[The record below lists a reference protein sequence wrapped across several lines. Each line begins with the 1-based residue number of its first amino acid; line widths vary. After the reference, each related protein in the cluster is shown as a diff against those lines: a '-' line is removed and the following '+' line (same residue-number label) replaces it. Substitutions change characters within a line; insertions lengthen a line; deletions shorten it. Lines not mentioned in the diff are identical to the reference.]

1 MTVALQPEDVRRVAE
16 AGYYLALRVGFAF
29 PMEEVNLL
37 PAPWVEHYTSE
48 RYMLADPVIQWL
60 YSNTGAVRWSS
71 ITLPDPRGIMQ
82 QAKKFGLR
90 YGVAICVFDGN
101 AEGQRSF
108 GSFAR
113 SDREFE
119 MSEITDLSAYVERL
133 HFEKAPPRNLT
144 AAEIEALAMI
154 RDGKRLKQI
163 AYELGVTEGAIKQR
177 LKNAKLKL
185 GAKTGPQA
193 AAWASQFGLI

>member
-1 MTVALQPEDVRRVAE
+1 MTIALQPEDVGRVAE

-37 PAPWVEHYTSE
+37 PPAWVEFYTAE
-48 RYMLADPVIQWL
+48 RFMLADPVIQWL
-60 YSNTGAVRWSS
+60 YSNTGAIRWSE
-71 ITLPDPRGIMQ
+71 ITLADPRGILK
-82 QAKKFGLR
+82 QAKQFGLN
-90 YGVAICVFDGN
+90 YGVAICTFDGN
-101 AEGQRSF
+101 REGHRSF
-108 GSFAR
+108 GSFTR
-113 SDREFE
+113 SDREFNE
-119 MSEITDLSAYVERL
+119 AEIKALAAYVQRL

-144 AAEIEALAMI
+144 AAELEALGMV

-163 AYELGVTEGAIKQR
+163 AFELGVSEGAIKQR